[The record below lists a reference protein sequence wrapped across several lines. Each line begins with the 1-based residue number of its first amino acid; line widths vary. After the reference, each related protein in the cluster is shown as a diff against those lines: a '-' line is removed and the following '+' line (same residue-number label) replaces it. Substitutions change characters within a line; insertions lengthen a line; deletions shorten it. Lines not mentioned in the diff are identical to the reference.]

1 MEIKKITDKKF
12 KLSINSQINN
22 LSKNDII
29 KKINSIKTTRSQYEK
44 EIFKNKFNMNNNNLI
59 PKKQNL
65 TSINFFNS
73 SSYYDSISKNK
84 VKIPIKTLKHELTFD
99 SSYSSFISKR
109 SKKSNKGFPMTGLD
123 LIVSPQK
130 GSSYREFKYKK
141 YFSGKRKYKNNYID
155 YNMTKPSTRQN
166 TKTNIF
172 NNDSSSK
179 KNSLLIVEN
188 HPNKSNIC
196 INYNRYIFNDVLTTN
211 TSNRYNLTRNTL
223 IEKCRTIWKEKIMNK
238 NLDNEYKS
246 LIEINEEQI
255 KLLNQSKEEYMKN
268 ISLLDI
274 MYKTFNKCL
283 KKLENEKND
292 ELKMYNQLFEKKMNL
307 ENYIENTQNK
317 INFLKI
323 EKTKFENFQN
333 FLITVKNRINKDN
346 QPEVNTSSSNTD
358 LKINTKKSS
367 NQNRRKSLLIKEDT
381 SKSMNKK
388 LKILKLFSLNKKKR
402 NSISYNNKNEK
413 KKILKKM
420 NTISNNNIS
429 NISSNEINNN
439 VHFGNE
445 EELKTMFE
453 LFTMVENN
461 ILNKIER
468 YNSQRL
474 IIINLQNKLD
484 NIKSNHNIEYL
495 YDNMIIE
502 SKIKML
508 EFMKKERQQLK
519 NKLDLTIK
527 TISKKNNY
535 KKLEKK
541 IYNIL
546 VMINKELNL
555 QKNFE
560 MKNLFNLLKLEPDE
574 FYNKKNISKELYM
587 LKIIDNKVLFL
598 IDSKNRYKNNPKS
611 NTLYRNVY
619 NSVLKENN
627 LKYRLLNTE
636 LLKQKKLEKKLK
648 IIENSTKIRFIPN
661 LKYIPSN
668 KKFKKNTS
676 KIIIKSNSIDQWFSF
691 D

>member
-1 MEIKKITDKKF
+1 MEMKKITDKKF

-141 YFSGKRKYKNNYID
+141 YFSDKRKYKNNYID

-196 INYNRYIFNDVLTTN
+196 IRYNRYIFNDVLTTN

-274 MYKTFNKCL
+274 MYKTFNKYL

>member
-1 MEIKKITDKKF
+1 
-12 KLSINSQINN
+12 
-22 LSKNDII
+22 
-29 KKINSIKTTRSQYEK
+29 
-44 EIFKNKFNMNNNNLI
+44 
-59 PKKQNL
+59 
-65 TSINFFNS
+65 
-73 SSYYDSISKNK
+73 
-84 VKIPIKTLKHELTFD
+84 
-99 SSYSSFISKR
+99 
-109 SKKSNKGFPMTGLD
+109 
-123 LIVSPQK
+123 
-130 GSSYREFKYKK
+130 
-141 YFSGKRKYKNNYID
+141 
-155 YNMTKPSTRQN
+155 
-166 TKTNIF
+166 
-172 NNDSSSK
+172 
-179 KNSLLIVEN
+179 
-188 HPNKSNIC
+188 
-196 INYNRYIFNDVLTTN
+196 
-211 TSNRYNLTRNTL
+211 
-223 IEKCRTIWKEKIMNK
+223 
-238 NLDNEYKS
+238 
-246 LIEINEEQI
+246 
-255 KLLNQSKEEYMKN
+255 
-268 ISLLDI
+268 
-274 MYKTFNKCL
+274 
-283 KKLENEKND
+283 
-292 ELKMYNQLFEKKMNL
+292 
-307 ENYIENTQNK
+307 
-317 INFLKI
+317 
-323 EKTKFENFQN
+323 
-333 FLITVKNRINKDN
+333 
-346 QPEVNTSSSNTD
+346 
-358 LKINTKKSS
+358 
-367 NQNRRKSLLIKEDT
+367 
-381 SKSMNKK
+381 MNKK

-661 LKYIPSN
+661 
-668 KKFKKNTS
+668 
-676 KIIIKSNSIDQWFSF
+676 
-691 D
+691 